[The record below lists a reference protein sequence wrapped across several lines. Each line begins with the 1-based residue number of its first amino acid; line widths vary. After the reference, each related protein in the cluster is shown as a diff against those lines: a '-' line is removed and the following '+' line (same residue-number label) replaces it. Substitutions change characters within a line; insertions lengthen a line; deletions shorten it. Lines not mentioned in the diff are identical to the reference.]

1 MVIEIPHV
9 PLISWTRGVGTKLI
23 IRGISI
29 NAYFYWQRK
38 LRKAACVELIKPEE
52 PVNHLSEVSHI
63 PQGWMQLTQSQEMK
77 STLDIEVGG
86 CHVTVN
92 AG

>member
-1 MVIEIPHV
+1 
-9 PLISWTRGVGTKLI
+9 
-23 IRGISI
+23 
-29 NAYFYWQRK
+29 
-38 LRKAACVELIKPEE
+38 VELIKPEE
-52 PVNHLSEVSHI
+52 PVNHLSEVSHV